1 MFYSLSPTGELLV
14 IAHGSKFVLL
24 TSRWNND
31 QTNYTYTLKGE
42 LENPND
48 IITSLI
54 CLPIVGTTNTQVRLC
69 TNRIEIEF
77 EIIQES
83 VFRIRPN
90 GHVLL
95 LDCRLVIQYFTRTLV
110 LNYSPNNGTM
120 NRFMQSKHKVERK
133 STKNCIYST
142 SAVCASFKEVICLR
156 CYGI

>member
-54 CLPIVGTTNTQVRLC
+54 CLPIVGTSNVQVRLFEFIIRSVQAIILL
-69 TNRIEIEF
+69 TN
-77 EIIQES
+77 
-83 VFRIRPN
+83 
-90 GHVLL
+90 
-95 LDCRLVIQYFTRTLV
+95 
-110 LNYSPNNGTM
+110 
-120 NRFMQSKHKVERK
+120 
-133 STKNCIYST
+133 
-142 SAVCASFKEVICLR
+142 
-156 CYGI
+156 